1 MRKLFVW
8 ILFVAASTL
17 ISINAYGVYASEI
30 TPINDIKTL
39 AINFDGKEVMLKGIT
54 KEPTRIPLM
63 SLKAYVLED
72 ESGEV
77 TILTNDDLPHM
88 NKEITI
94 RARVESLAI
103 IKGEAV
109 GLTVYELK
117 RYEYH

>member
-1 MRKLFVW
+1 MRKLLIR
-8 ILFVAASTL
+8 ILLLAAITL
-17 ISINAYGVYASEI
+17 ISIGVYASEI

-39 AINFDGKEVMLKGIT
+39 AVNFDGKEVMLKGIT
-54 KEPTRIPLM
+54 KDPTRIPLM

-77 TILTNDDLPHM
+77 TILTNDDLPLM

-103 IKGEAV
+103 IKGEAL
-109 GLTVYELK
+109 GLTVVELE
-117 RYEYH
+117 RYEYY